1 MKLLCIYDRKSDSA
15 VAWFPVPSIEVFIR
29 TLKDVPE
36 NYYLKHADDYII
48 KEVAEMD
55 SVTGDITR
63 LVSEKSYLLSALLG
77 VVSDDLIAMAR
88 SVANAVDVY
97 DDPSQADKI
106 KSHIFNFLLN
116 QNFIR
121 VVSSVPNLPPEIVQ
135 RLERLGIKQA

>member
-1 MKLLCIYDRKSDSA
+1 MKLLCVYDRKAESA
-15 VAWFPVPSIEVFIR
+15 VAWFPAPSIEVFIR
-29 TLKDVPE
+29 TLKDAPE
-36 NYYLKHADDYII
+36 NYYFKHADDYII
-48 KEVAEMD
+48 KVVAEMD

-77 VVSDDLIAMAR
+77 AVSDDLIAMAR

-97 DDPSQADKI
+97 DDPSQVDKI
-106 KSHIFNFLLN
+106 KTLIFNFLLN

-135 RLERLGIKQA
+135 RLVRLGVKQA